1 MGKKRK
7 IRGYNPTNNSPSD
20 NAVSNWLPR
29 LKNLDTMPCSSVLPP
44 KIRRRRRR
52 RRLRSDHEEDASV
65 RVVWNP
71 ICAVTRYRNVG
82 TDGKPKTKSSTNKKN
97 NPSEGMSMNTRLR
110 WPTIVSRLSVK
121 NKPNVVPRWIGPKS
135 KSIYRRCN
143 YEYDYIYIYIYINGT
158 ELNGTFNK
166 KKQLNVCTIHR
177 INTI

>member
-97 NPSEGMSMNTRLR
+97 NP
-110 WPTIVSRLSVK
+110 
-121 NKPNVVPRWIGPKS
+121 NVVPRWIGPKS

-143 YEYDYIYIYIYINGT
+143 YDHDYDYIDIKT
-158 ELNGTFNK
+158 ER
-166 KKQLNVCTIHR
+166 TIEKTMECLY
-177 INTI
+177 NTQ